1 MMRATLLCFFFL
13 PVLSVSALGQSPT
26 VVFAKTPP
34 TGTVAAVGGAAA
46 STSDYSAEPI
56 VVERLD
62 SVYEMA
68 ADGTGSKISTVVER
82 VQSEASL
89 KQVGVLMI
97 PYAGSTQRV
106 EIAYARVKHP
116 DGTVIETAINQAME
130 MPSPV
135 TVQAPFYSDLKQI
148 QLPIR
153 SLRVGDTLE
162 WQVKVVMTKAEAP
175 GQFWGE
181 ENFLEDCVVLSQ
193 SLELRVPK
201 DLYVNVW
208 SGANKPTETTV
219 NGERVYRW
227 VSSQK
232 KPTVGKEADAEKELK
247 KKQLWTAEQEL
258 AAKEGKLPAMAWTTF
273 KSWEAVGAWYQGL
286 ESDRIVP
293 DAEVKAKVAE
303 LTAGKTT
310 EEEKVRA
317 VYGYV
322 ATQIRYI
329 GVAFG
334 IGRYQPHRAAE
345 VLENQYGDC
354 KDKHTL
360 LAAMLAAL
368 GLHPDAVLI
377 GAGVRF
383 NEAVP
388 SPGSFNHLITTV
400 PVGGQ
405 AVWLDST
412 EEVAP
417 YRALAYVI
425 RDRKALVVPDAGVA
439 KVEMTPATL
448 PFPSTQK
455 MSSVGTLDKEGT
467 SNSHLV
473 LTVRGDDEMA
483 IRAAFRQVSPAQYD
497 QMVQQMSRYMGYA
510 GATSHAEVSRLEETT
525 EPMTIDYD
533 YKREKS
539 GDWDNLKIVPQLA
552 PVELPQVDEKEPPIQ
567 AIPLGVPRV
576 NISTSAMK
584 LPDGWG
590 AELPDAIHAKSA
602 YASYDE
608 TYRIEKGTVY
618 AERRIEV
625 LTEKVPVAEWKTY
638 KKWVDNWD
646 LTHDRWIQ
654 LLSNEKKS
662 STEEREATGVVA
674 AIAATGE
681 KGSPATA
688 ADNSEAAKLI
698 QTAREAGVRND
709 LTTAKA
715 KLDEAKALNP
725 EQSWLWSMYGFL
737 EFKRGEPSA
746 AIVDYQKELSLH
758 PALTG
763 VYETLMQ
770 TQLMVG
776 KRVDAEE
783 TLRRWAAV
791 QPEEATPTS
800 QLTNMLLE
808 DKNGAGA
815 VEALEAGIARLPEGR
830 KKDENLQVLLGQ
842 AQIMAGS
849 KDKGRAGLVTILKTT
864 QSPEM
869 MNDSAYFLADAGL
882 ELELAESGTRTAMG
896 KLDEES
902 KSWTMDED
910 PQLLNRKRNLIVAVW
925 DTMGWILYREGKLD
939 EAEKYLEAAWLNG
952 QSADIGEHLVEV
964 KTAKGD
970 KNEALMQCELAIA
983 TISPVNMMGGKKEP
997 GAAQKKLEA
1006 KAEALRKGGAK
1017 SSLHDTRDALQKIR
1031 FLPLGGAN
1039 GLNGDVEYRL
1049 LLAGG
1054 KIERVERIGT
1064 STAEFAGAE
1073 ERIKKAQLTG
1083 FWPVGSEAHLVR
1095 SGILNCHSGVCVLV
1109 LEP

>member
-1 MMRATLLCFFFL
+1 MRTTLLRWFFL
-13 PVLSVSALGQSPT
+13 PTLFANGLGQSPT
-26 VVFAKTPP
+26 VVVPMTPP
-34 TGTVAAVGGAAA
+34 TAAGHNS
-46 STSDYSAEPI
+46 STSTAAYSAEPI
-56 VVERLD
+56 VVEHLD

-68 ADGTGSKISTVVER
+68 ADGTGSKVSSAVER
-82 VQSEASL
+82 IQSEASL
-89 KQVGVLMI
+89 KEVGVLMV

-106 EIAYARVKHP
+106 EIVYARVRHP
-116 DGTVIETAINQAME
+116 DGTVVETPVKQAME

-135 TVQAPFYSDLKQI
+135 TVQAPFYSDLKQV

-153 SLRVGDTLE
+153 SLQVGDTLE
-162 WQVKVVMTKAEAP
+162 WQVRITITKAEAP
-175 GQFWGE
+175 GQFWGQE
-181 ENFLEDCVVLSQ
+181 SFLEDGVILSQ

-208 SGANKPTETTV
+208 SGANKPAETV
-219 NGERVYRW
+219 VGGERVFRW

-232 KPTVGKEADAEKELK
+232 KPTVGKEADAAKELK
-247 KKQLWTAEQEL
+247 KKQVWTAEQEL
-258 AAKEGKLPAMAWTTF
+258 DAKEGKLPSVAWTTF

-303 LTAGKTT
+303 LTVGKTT

-334 IGRYQPHRAAE
+334 IGRYQPHRASE

-360 LAAMLAAL
+360 LAAMLSAL
-368 GLHPDAVLI
+368 GLHPDAVLV

-400 PVGGQ
+400 PVDGQ

-417 YRALAYVI
+417 YRAIAYVI
-425 RDRKALVVPDAGVA
+425 RDKKALVVPDAGVA
-439 KVEMTPATL
+439 KLEMTPAAL
-448 PFPSTQK
+448 PFPSVQK
-455 MSSVGTLDKEGT
+455 MTSVGTLDKDGI

-483 IRAAFRQVSPAQYD
+483 VRAAFRQVSPAQYD
-497 QMVQQMSRYMGYA
+497 QMTQQMARYMGY
-510 GATSHAEVSRLEETT
+510 GGTTSHAEVSRPEDTA
-525 EPMTIDYD
+525 EPITISYD
-533 YKREKS
+533 YKREKA
-539 GDWDNLKIVPQLA
+539 GDWDNYRTIPQLS
-552 PVELPQVDEKEPPIQ
+552 PVLLPRPDETEPPVQ
-567 AIPLGVPRV
+567 AIGLGVPRV
-576 NISTSAMK
+576 ETSTSAMK

-590 AELPDAIHAKSA
+590 VELPEAVHAKSA

-608 TYRIEKGTVY
+608 TYRFDKGTLY
-618 AERRIEV
+618 AERRIEIF
-625 LTEKVPVAEWKTY
+625 KNQVAVTDWKNY
-638 KKWVDNWD
+638 KKWADEVDLGND
-646 LTHDRWIQ
+646 KYVQ
-654 LLSNEKKS
+654 LVTNEHK
-662 STEEREATGVVA
+662 A
-674 AIAATGE
+674 AAGE
-681 KGSPATA
+681 KESPTTT

-698 QTAREAGVRND
+698 QTAREAGMRND

-715 KLDEAKALNP
+715 KLDEAKALNA

-746 AIVDYQKELSLH
+746 AIVDYKKELSLH

-770 TQLMVG
+770 TQLLVG

-783 TLRRWAAV
+783 TLRKWAAA
-791 QPEEATPTS
+791 QPEDVTPTS
-800 QLTNMLLE
+800 QLANMLLE

-815 VEALEAGIARLPEGR
+815 VEALEAGIARLPEER
-830 KKDENLQVLLGQ
+830 KKDENLEVLMGQ

-849 KDKGRAGLVTILKTT
+849 KDKGRAELVTILKTT

-869 MNDSAYFLADAGL
+869 MNDSAYILADAGL
-882 ELELAESGTRTAMG
+882 ELGLAESGTRIAMR
-896 KLDEES
+896 KLEEES

-910 PQLLNRKRNLIVAVW
+910 PQLLNKKRNLIVAVW
-925 DTMGWILYREGKLD
+925 DTMGWTLYREGKLD
-939 EAEKYLEAAWLNG
+939 DAENYLKAAWLNE
-952 QSADIGEHLVEV
+952 QSADIGEHLAEV
-964 KTAKGD
+964 KAAKGN
-970 KNEALMQCELAIA
+970 KNDALMQYELAIA
-983 TISPVNMMGGKKEP
+983 TISPVDMMGMKKEP
-997 GAAQKKLEA
+997 GLLQKKLEA
-1006 KAEALRKGGAK
+1006 KAESLKKAGAK
-1017 SSLHDTRDALQKIR
+1017 SSSLDSRDTLQKVR
-1031 FLPLGGAN
+1031 FLPLGPAN
-1039 GLNGDVEYRL
+1039 GLNGDLEYKL
-1049 LLAGG
+1049 LLAAG

-1064 STAEFAGAE
+1064 SSSEFAGAE
-1073 ERIKKAQLTG
+1073 ERIKNAQLTG

-1095 SGILNCHSGVCVLV
+1095 SGILNCHSGKCVLV

>member
-1 MMRATLLCFFFL
+1 M
-13 PVLSVSALGQSPT
+13 PT
-26 VVFAKTPP
+26 PA
-34 TGTVAAVGGAAA
+34 GASAVGHDA
-46 STSDYSAEPI
+46 STPIGAYSAEPI

-106 EIAYARVKHP
+106 EIAYARVRHP
-116 DGTVIETAINQAME
+116 DGTVIETPVNQAME
-130 MPSPV
+130 MPSAV

-153 SLRVGDTLE
+153 SLQVGDTLE
-162 WQVKVVMTKAEAP
+162 WQVKITMTKAEAP
-175 GQFWGE
+175 GQFWGQ

-208 SGANKPTETTV
+208 SGTNKPTETTV

-247 KKQLWTAEQEL
+247 KKQVWTAEQEL
-258 AAKEGKLPAMAWTTF
+258 DAKEGKLPAMAWTTF

-334 IGRYQPHRAAE
+334 IGRYQPHRASE

-360 LAAMLAAL
+360 LAAMLTAL

-400 PVGGQ
+400 AVSGQ

-439 KVEMTPATL
+439 KIEMTPATL
-448 PFPSTQK
+448 PFPTTQK
-455 MSSVGTLDKEGT
+455 MNSVGTLDRDGT
-467 SNSHLV
+467 SNSHLL

-497 QMVQQMSRYMGYA
+497 QMVQQISRYLGYA
-510 GATSHAEVSRLEETT
+510 GTTSHAEISRPEETT

-608 TYRIEKGTVY
+608 TYRIDKGTVY

-654 LLSNEKKS
+654 LVTNELKVETEKKLVVPDKTKK
-662 STEEREATGVVA
+662 TEPWE
-674 AIAATGE
+674 
-681 KGSPATA
+681 SYTA
-688 ADNSEAAKLI
+688 ANTEAAKLI
-698 QTAREAGVRND
+698 SSAYKAIQQHD
-709 LTTAKA
+709 LDGAKVMLDQA
-715 KLDEAKALNP
+715 KYLSANQAF
-725 EQSWLWSMYGFL
+725 LWSTYGYY
-737 EFKRGEPSA
+737 EYQKRDMFA
-746 AIVDYQKELSLH
+746 AVIDYQKELSMYPERH
-758 PALTG
+758 G
-763 VYETLMQ
+763 VYRDMAAAQEILGQKKEAKETLVKWADVEPQ
-770 TQLMVG
+770 DPGPSTALVAILLAEG
-776 KRVDAEE
+776 DA
-783 TLRRWAAV
+783 
-791 QPEEATPTS
+791 
-800 QLTNMLLE
+800 
-808 DKNGAGA
+808 AGA
-815 VEALEAGIARLPEGR
+815 VAAGEARIARLPEEK
-830 KKDENLQVLLGQ
+830 KKDERLQLLLGR
-842 AQIMAGS
+842 AQLKAGM
-849 KDKGRAGLVTILKTT
+849 KEKGHDTLLALMKTT
-864 QSPEM
+864 DSPDM
-869 MNDSAYFLADAGL
+869 MNNSAYELADAGEELPAAEETTKKAL
-882 ELELAESGTRTAMG
+882 EKMTDESKGWT
-896 KLDEES
+896 LDES
-902 KSWTMDED
+902 PQTLSAKSRMLT
-910 PQLLNRKRNLIVAVW
+910 AAW
-925 DTMGWILYREGKLD
+925 DTMGWILFREGRLD
-939 EAEKYLEAAWLNG
+939 EAEAYLEPAWRNAQAPAMAAH
-952 QSADIGEHLVEV
+952 IGEV
-964 KTAKGD
+964 A
-970 KNEALMQCELAIA
+970 EAR
-983 TISPVNMMGGKKEP
+983 GKKDKALTAYVLGIAASRP
-997 GAAQKKLEA
+997 GAEQKKLQER
-1006 KAEALRKGGAK
+1006 AEALRKTGAK
-1017 SSLHDTRDALQKIR
+1017 STVNDAQSKLQENRKFLLGRQRD
-1031 FLPLGGAN
+1031 
-1039 GLNGDVEYRL
+1039 
-1049 LLAGG
+1049 
-1054 KIERVERIGT
+1054 
-1064 STAEFAGAE
+1064 
-1073 ERIKKAQLTG
+1073 LTG
-1083 FWPVGSEAHLVR
+1083 
-1095 SGILNCHSGVCVLV
+1095 
-1109 LEP
+1109 